1 MKPALSPA
9 QSRALALAAEYG
21 RLIRLRGG
29 LWVTQHFAD
38 CETRTPKRSE
48 YAGTQTV
55 NALKERGLLTLTSNI
70 GFPYGALSSLFG
82 NFTSS
87 THFKIFLQD

>member
-29 LWVTQHFAD
+29 FWVTQHFAD

-55 NALKERGLLTLTSNI
+55 NALKERGLLTLSSNGI
-70 GFPYGALSSLFG
+70 ATLTELGSAQALMS
-82 NFTSS
+82 NNA
-87 THFKIFLQD
+87 

>member
-29 LWVTQHFAD
+29 FWVTSHFAD
-38 CETRTPKRSE
+38 CGTSTPKRSE

-55 NALKERGLLTLTSNI
+55 NALQERGLLTLSSNGI
-70 GFPYGALSSLFG
+70 ATLTEVGAAHAVL
-82 NFTSS
+82 ND
-87 THFKIFLQD
+87 QA